1 MDYPLYG
8 NNMLTRLIK
17 IGRIIGPHLPVTV
30 WRIYMLLF
38 YNPLLKVYAKYADWK
53 ELKLR
58 ESKNSSADMPPP
70 SLRLRI
76 GGGLSE
82 MSRQTFVTI
91 GKGLADDI
99 ENILQSQLKRNLS
112 SFHDILDFGCGCG
125 RALIWLYRL
134 ASKPKY
140 HGTDIDE
147 EAIEWCRNNL
157 KFAEFSANKP
167 FPPLDFRSE
176 GFDFIYAISVF
187 THIDEEMQNAWIQ
200 ELHRVLKPKGI
211 LLISVLGPNACK
223 NMPKDITYRLESQ
236 GFVFVKLDFAR
247 GIFPNWYQL
256 SYHTEGYVRQKF
268 GKYFNLLSFM
278 EKAVFG
284 FQDVALLE
292 KK

>member
-8 NNMLTRLIK
+8 NKMLTRLIK
-17 IGRIIGPHLPVTV
+17 IGRIIGPRLPLTV
-30 WRIYMLLF
+30 WKIYMLLF
-38 YNPLLKVYAKYADWK
+38 YNPLLKVYAKHADWK

-58 ESKNSSADMPPP
+58 EGTNSSPDMPPP

-82 MSRQTFVTI
+82 MSTQTFVTL
-91 GKGLADDI
+91 GKGIADDI
-99 ENILQSQLKRNLS
+99 EDILQSQLKRNLS

-125 RALIWLYRL
+125 RVLIWLYRR
-134 ASKPKY
+134 ASKPKC

-147 EAIEWCRNNL
+147 EAIEWCKNNL
-157 KFAEFSANKP
+157 KFAEFSVNKP
-167 FPPLDFRSE
+167 FPPLDSRSE
-176 GFDFIYAISVF
+176 GFDFVYAISVF

-211 LLISVLGPNACK
+211 LLISVLGQSACK
-223 NMPKDITYRLESQ
+223 NMPKDIRHRLGSQ
-236 GFVFVKLDFAR
+236 GFVFVKLDITR
-247 GIFPNWYQL
+247 GIFPSWYQL

-268 GKYFNLLSFM
+268 GKFFNLLSFM
-278 EKAVFG
+278 EKGLCG

>member
-1 MDYPLYG
+1 
-8 NNMLTRLIK
+8 MLTRLIK
-17 IGRIIGPHLPVTV
+17 IGKIIGPHLPVTV
-30 WRIYMLLF
+30 WKIYMLLF
-38 YNPLLKVYAKYADWK
+38 YNPLLKAYAKYADWK

-58 ESKNSSADMPPP
+58 KGKNSSADMPPP

-82 MSRQTFVTI
+82 RSRQTFVRM
-91 GKGLADDI
+91 GKGIANDI
-99 ENILQSQLKRNLS
+99 ENILQSQLKRKLS
-112 SFHDILDFGCGCG
+112 SFHNILDFGCGCG
-125 RALIWLYRL
+125 RALTWVYSLT
-134 ASKPKY
+134 SEPKY

-147 EAIEWCRNNL
+147 EAIEWCKNNL
-157 KFAEFSANKP
+157 KFAEFSVNKP

-187 THIDEEMQNAWIQ
+187 THIDEEMQFAWIQ
-200 ELHRVLKPKGI
+200 ELHRVLKPKGV
-211 LLISVLGPNACK
+211 LLISVLGRNACK
-223 NMPKDITYRLESQ
+223 IMPKDIRYRLESQ
-236 GFVFVKLDFAR
+236 GFVFVKLDITK

-256 SYHTEGYVRQKF
+256 SYHTEGYILQKF

-278 EKAVFG
+278 EKALGG

>member
-1 MDYPLYG
+1 VQVKTIYTFYSMSSQSAITSRKNYI
-8 NNMLTRLIK
+8 NM
-17 IGRIIGPHLPVTV
+17 II
-30 WRIYMLLF
+30 
-38 YNPLLKVYAKYADWK
+38 
-53 ELKLR
+53 
-58 ESKNSSADMPPP
+58 
-70 SLRLRI
+70 
-76 GGGLSE
+76 
-82 MSRQTFVTI
+82 
-91 GKGLADDI
+91 
-99 ENILQSQLKRNLS
+99 ILQFAVCYRITPTFSNRLYCIWTDRG
-112 SFHDILDFGCGCG
+112 IARG
-125 RALIWLYRL
+125 RTAR
-134 ASKPKY
+134 KY
-140 HGTDIDE
+140 SE
-147 EAIEWCRNNL
+147 
-157 KFAEFSANKP
+157 
-167 FPPLDFRSE
+167 SE

-223 NMPKDITYRLESQ
+223 NMPKDNTYRLESQ